1 MSHRKHERFELIQ
14 RATWSYFAAGF
25 GTQSGYISNISLS
38 GCLLKTFEVI
48 EHRRWVRIIIDH
60 AHSNLAFTIVGLIT
74 RRENVI
80 EVFGNYET
88 TLYRYGIKFTRPEQL
103 NYQDL
108 DMILALSTKKA
119 ELLPW
124 RSKVP
129 QIACIPGSSA

>member
-1 MSHRKHERFELIQ
+1 MSHRKNERFELIQ
-14 RATWSYFAAGF
+14 RATWSYFSAGF
-25 GTQSGYISNISLS
+25 GTQSGYLSNISLT

-48 EHRRWVRIIIDH
+48 EHRRWIRIIIDH
-60 AHSNLAFTIVGLIT
+60 AKSNLAFTLVGLVT

-108 DMILALSTKKA
+108 DLILALATRKGIVLPLRTKTA
-119 ELLPW
+119 EVAFLP
-124 RSKVP
+124 
-129 QIACIPGSSA
+129 GTSA